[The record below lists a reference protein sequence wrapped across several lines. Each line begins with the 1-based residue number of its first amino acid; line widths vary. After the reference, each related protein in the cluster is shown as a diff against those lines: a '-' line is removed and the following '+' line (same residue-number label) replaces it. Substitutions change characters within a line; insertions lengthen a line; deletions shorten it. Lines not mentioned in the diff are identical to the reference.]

1 MLKFFAVLSSILKRS
16 NYFDGPTKLFSDLYL
31 DKFFFLRFFDKIVF
45 IVLIILRNIFQVL
58 FITSIYEKKCFRKN
72 F

>member
-31 DKFFFLRFFDKIVF
+31 DKFFFWDSSTR
-45 IVLIILRNIFQVL
+45 L
-58 FITSIYEKKCFRKN
+58 FLSCW
-72 F
+72 